1 LYNPIQKFVA
11 IYVIYIRSNVYV
23 QITIDFII
31 DGICQKRIKMG
42 ILIRLE
48 YLCLVCISTDIVHI
62 CACFVHVLYGGKN
75 MSDIFKE
82 IADAVTNQNINGTV
96 EKTKEALAQGI
107 PALDIVQ
114 KGLSEG
120 MKVVGD
126 KFEAGTLFL
135 PQIMMSA
142 KAMNNAMELVQ
153 PELTKA
159 GGGSGSG
166 LAISFVQSGDIHDI
180 GNRLVSTMLGA
191 NGFTVKVLGVDVDN
205 EVVIDEIRKAGADK
219 VLLVGSALMTTS
231 MLGQKD
237 LMLLI
242 NEEGVRG
249 KVKCM
254 FGGAPVSQSWIEEIG
269 ADGTAENAAEA
280 VLVAK
285 KIMA

>member
-1 LYNPIQKFVA
+1 
-11 IYVIYIRSNVYV
+11 
-23 QITIDFII
+23 
-31 DGICQKRIKMG
+31 
-42 ILIRLE
+42 
-48 YLCLVCISTDIVHI
+48 
-62 CACFVHVLYGGKN
+62 

-82 IADAVTNQNINGTV
+82 LAEAVMTQNINGTV
-96 EKTKEALAQGI
+96 EKTKEALASGT
-107 PALDIVQ
+107 PALDIIQ

-120 MKVVGD
+120 MKVVGE
-126 KFEAGTLFL
+126 KFEAGEFFL

-142 KAMNNAMELVQ
+142 KAMNSAMEILQ
-153 PELTKA
+153 PELAKGTDNASA
-159 GGGSGSG
+159 GFA
-166 LAISFVQSGDIHDI
+166 LSFVQAGDIHDI

-205 EVVIDEIRKAGADK
+205 EVVVDEVKKASADK

-237 LMLLI
+237 LMVMI
-242 NEEGVRG
+242 DEEGVRG

-254 FGGAPVSQSWIEEIG
+254 FGGAPVSQSWIDEIG

-280 VLVAK
+280 VIVAK